1 MCLCKA
7 KSAVLINGRLLE
19 IKSWAIDMGCEDPH
33 TVVDALTAN
42 AEKEEVSASVV
53 VIKFVADVYL
63 IAERVG
69 LVSVRLGKSN

>member
-1 MCLCKA
+1 
-7 KSAVLINGRLLE
+7 
-19 IKSWAIDMGCEDPH
+19 MGCEDPH
-33 TVVDALTAN
+33 AVVDALTSN